1 MWCKTPE
8 LTLRIGCFHEET
20 LFLLVQEESAI
31 DVVLGHPWMAKHQ
44 PIIRW
49 SSGGIDQWSS
59 YCFQHCLQSLP
70 VPPQRT
76 AILGSTTFES
86 PEIIAR
92 VNLPEEYRAF
102 QDVFSKVAATKLP
115 SHRPWDCAIDLL
127 PGTKLPKGRIYSL
140 SIPQPKAMEEYIKE
154 ALQQVFIRLSTSPAA
169 SSLFFVAKKDGEL
182 RPRIDYRSLNSQ
194 TVKFAYPL
202 PLVPSA
208 LEELRGA
215 HFFSKLDLHSAY
227 NRIRIHQGDEW
238 KTALITPSGHYEYQ
252 VMTYGL
258 SNSPSVFQNFMNE
271 IFRDILHKSVII
283 YIDDIL
289 IYSSNLSDHIKHVQ
303 QVLNRLRQHPLYLKL
318 EKCEFHQS
326 TIQFLG

>member
-1 MWCKTPE
+1 MLSW
-8 LTLRIGCFHEET
+8 
-20 LFLLVQEESAI
+20 
-31 DVVLGHPWMAKHQ
+31 GHPWMAKHQ

>member
-1 MWCKTPE
+1 
-8 LTLRIGCFHEET
+8 
-20 LFLLVQEESAI
+20 
-31 DVVLGHPWMAKHQ
+31 MAKHQ

-49 SSGGIDQWSS
+49 SSGGIDQLSS

-92 VNLPEEYRAF
+92 FNLPEEYRTF

-115 SHRPWDCAIDLL
+115 PHRPWDSAIDLL
-127 PGTKLPKGRIYSL
+127 SGTKLPKVRIYPL

-154 ALQQVFIRLSTSPAA
+154 ALKQGFIRPSTSPAD

-182 RPRIDYRSLNSQ
+182 RPCIDYRSLNSQ

-202 PLVPSA
+202 PLVPAA

-215 HFFSKLDLHSAY
+215 HFFSKLDLRSAY
-227 NRIRIHQGDEW
+227 NPIRIHQGDEW
-238 KTALITPSGHYEYQ
+238 TLRISGHD
-252 VMTYGL
+252 VWL
-258 SNSPSVFQNFMNE
+258 SNSPSVFQNLMNE

-283 YIDDIL
+283 YIDDMYNKYSTGSVNIL
-289 IYSSNLSDHIKHVQ
+289 YI
-303 QVLNRLRQHPLYLKL
+303 
-318 EKCEFHQS
+318 
-326 TIQFLG
+326 